1 MRTQTKLTKLLT
13 DREVAALLGVKPQTL
28 AVWRSTK
35 RYDLPY
41 IKIGRSV
48 KYDER
53 DLEAFI
59 ASRRVECPPVE
70 V

>member
-1 MRTQTKLTKLLT
+1 MQTNHTKLLT
-13 DREVAALLGVKPQTL
+13 ERETAERLGVKAQTL
-28 AVWRSTK
+28 SVWRSTK
-35 RYDLPY
+35 RYSLAY
-41 IKIGRSV
+41 VKIGRSV

-59 ASRRVECPPVE
+59 ASRKVEIRPVE